1 MIKRNLWKA
10 IIASIVTLLPI
21 AVGVIFWDSLPD
33 ITGTHFGPSGTA
45 DGYASKLFA
54 VLFIPLF
61 MLVMHW
67 ICLAM
72 TYLDNKK
79 NGQSEKVLGIVLWI
93 CPIISL
99 FSGGII
105 YAAALGLEL
114 EIMSYGII
122 LLGALFTIIGNYL
135 PKCKRNRT
143 MGIKLPWT
151 LSNDENWGATHRLGG
166 KVWFFG
172 GFAIM
177 LMALLPIKIAL
188 ACFLIAVITLVTVPT
203 VYSYIYYKKQLEKG
217 EITKGHL
224 AMKRSDKIAL
234 AVTLPL
240 VVLILVL
247 CIVICFTGKITATM
261 DKQTLTMSSTYYGG
275 ISINYKDIDFIEY
288 RESGDLGERVWGFGT
303 PRLSLGK
310 FECEEFGS
318 YTRYTY
324 TDSRAFIVI
333 EANGE
338 TFAVSLA
345 SDEATR
351 TLYEALAKQDG
362 VIQDR

>member
-21 AVGVIFWDSLPD
+21 AFGVIFWDSLPD
-33 ITGTHFGPSGTA
+33 IMGTHFGPDGTA
-45 DGYASKLFA
+45 DGYASKLFT

-67 ICLAM
+67 VCLVM

-172 GFAIM
+172 GFVIM
-177 LMALLPIKIAL
+177 LTALLPIEIAL
-188 ACFLIAVITLVTVPT
+188 TVFLIEMIALITIPT
-203 VYSYIYYKKQLEKG
+203 VYSYVYYKKQLKSGKG
-217 EITKGHL
+217 AKARL
-224 AMKRSDKIAL
+224 AMKKSDKIGL
-234 AVTLPL
+234 AITVPL
-240 VVLILVL
+240 LVL
-247 CIVICFTGKITATM
+247 VLVACFVICFTGRITATIGA
-261 DKQTLTMSSTYYGG
+261 TSLTMSCTYYEDLK
-275 ISINYKDIDFIEY
+275 INYADIDFVDY
-288 RESGDLGERVWGFGT
+288 RTSDDLGERVWGFGT
-303 PRLSLGK
+303 PRLSLGRFK
-310 FECEEFGS
+310 SEEFGE

-324 TDSRAFIVI
+324 TNTKAFVYI
-333 EANGE
+333 EAGDE
-338 TFAVSLA
+338 IFVVSLA
-345 SDEATR
+345 SDEATHLLFK
-351 TLYEALAKQDG
+351 TLVKQNG
-362 VIQDR
+362 VTQEK